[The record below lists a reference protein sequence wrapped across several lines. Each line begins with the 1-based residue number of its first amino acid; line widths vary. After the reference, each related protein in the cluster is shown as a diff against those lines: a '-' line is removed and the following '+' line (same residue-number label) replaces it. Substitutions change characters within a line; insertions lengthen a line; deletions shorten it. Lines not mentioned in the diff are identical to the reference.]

1 MKRDSM
7 FIDIETYSSQPL
19 PKCGVYRYSQSSDF
33 QILLVTYGF
42 DDEELKTIDL
52 ACGEP
57 LPSEFFV
64 TLEDPNVLKYAHLAQ
79 FERVCFSRYLGHWLD
94 PHQWRCSMIMAN
106 YLTLPGKLADVA
118 VTLNLTERKME
129 EGKDL
134 IRYFSVPC
142 KPTKANGGRT
152 RNLPGDAPE
161 KWELYKKYNRQD
173 VETERAVVRA
183 LEKYPLPQLE
193 WDLYALDQI
202 INDRGVRIDKQ
213 LVRSALIVDS
223 EFTWKAYQRAQEITG
238 LENPSSVVQ
247 LKAWLADQDMPM
259 ETLAKKVVQEKAKD
273 AEGIVGE
280 LLRLR
285 LELSKTSVK
294 KYEAMARTVCKDGR
308 IHGVTQFYGA
318 SRTGRWAG
326 RLVQLQ
332 NVPQNHLPDLDEAKE
347 VVKKG
352 DADLVEILYGSVP
365 NTLSE
370 LIRTALIPKDGCRF
384 LVADFS
390 AIEAR
395 TLAWLAG
402 EEWVL
407 DEFRGK
413 GKIYEATA
421 ARMYHIP
428 VETIVKGNPNYEY
441 RQKGKQ
447 ATLAC
452 IAEGELV
459 LTNHGLKPIETI
471 TLEDLVWDGFSWVQ
485 HEGLIYKGEGET
497 ITYEGLTATPDHL
510 VWIKGQS
517 IPIQFGVA
525 AASGAHLI
533 QTGNGGN
540 PIRLGEDY
548 KPGETVE
555 RTMEQVLCPDRVR
568 SMPCNTVD
576 SVKQSAPW
584 IIKRLSELLRALQ
597 AHSCLAGKTNMCSKT
612 TLLQQE
618 RSAISSIWRPW
629 HQVQLSLCYQGW
641 YLDSSE
647 CSECTEGLRI
657 GSDRQQWSL
666 RAGEYPVCPSIG
678 EQEKQ
683 GNHRSIRMGSSLLAV
698 LRKCGIQ
705 DAYSRDDKGADHRVS
720 QGSCQN
726 EAQELAHHK
735 RKARLYDLRNAGP
748 HHRFTVSNHLVHNC
762 GYGGGVGAMKNMGA
776 TMPDEELQDIVEAWR
791 AANPHIVSY
800 WAAMERT
807 ARRVADEHITLQC
820 GKTVLYWK
828 DSNMFMRLP
837 SGRDLCYQGI
847 CYTKNRFGN
856 SSLGYYMPNGT
867 GKMELTET
875 FGGKLVENLTQAVA
889 RDILANSMLALEAAG
904 YHIVFHVHDEVIL
917 EVPYGW
923 GRLEDACRIMGIP
936 PAWAPDLP
944 LRADG
949 VELSYYRKM

>member
-1 MKRDSM
+1 MVKATPPSQKRQL
-7 FIDIETYSSQPL
+7 FCDIETYSSQPL

-33 QILLVTYGF
+33 QILIVTYGY
-42 DDEELKTIDL
+42 DDEELVTIDL
-52 ACGEP
+52 ACGEA
-57 LPSEFFV
+57 LPTEFLSA
-64 TLEDPNVLKYAHLAQ
+64 LEDPNVLKVAHNAQ
-79 FERVCFSRYLGHWLD
+79 FERVCFSRYLSHWLD

-118 VTLNLTERKME
+118 VALNLAERKME

-134 IRYFSVPC
+134 IRFFSVPC
-142 KPTKANGGRT
+142 KATKANGGRT
-152 RNLPGDAPE
+152 RNLPGDAPD

-223 EFTWKAYQRAQEITG
+223 EFTRKAYQRAQEITG

-273 AEGIVGE
+273 ADGIVGE

-308 IHGVTQFYGA
+308 VHGVTQFYGA

-347 VVKKG
+347 VVKKS
-352 DADLVEILYGSVP
+352 DADLVEMLYGSVP

-370 LIRTALIPKDGCRF
+370 LIRTALIPREGSRF

-407 DEFRGK
+407 EEFRGK

-428 VETIVKGNPNYEY
+428 ADTIVKGNPNYEY

-447 ATLAC
+447 ATLA
-452 IAEGELV
+452 
-459 LTNHGLKPIETI
+459 
-471 TLEDLVWDGFSWVQ
+471 
-485 HEGLIYKGEGET
+485 
-497 ITYEGLTATPDHL
+497 
-510 VWIKGQS
+510 
-517 IPIQFGVA
+517 
-525 AASGAHLI
+525 
-533 QTGNGGN
+533 
-540 PIRLGEDY
+540 
-548 KPGETVE
+548 
-555 RTMEQVLCPDRVR
+555 
-568 SMPCNTVD
+568 
-576 SVKQSAPW
+576 
-584 IIKRLSELLRALQ
+584 
-597 AHSCLAGKTNMCSKT
+597 
-612 TLLQQE
+612 
-618 RSAISSIWRPW
+618 
-629 HQVQLSLCYQGW
+629 
-641 YLDSSE
+641 
-647 CSECTEGLRI
+647 
-657 GSDRQQWSL
+657 
-666 RAGEYPVCPSIG
+666 
-678 EQEKQ
+678 
-683 GNHRSIRMGSSLLAV
+683 
-698 LRKCGIQ
+698 
-705 DAYSRDDKGADHRVS
+705 
-720 QGSCQN
+720 
-726 EAQELAHHK
+726 
-735 RKARLYDLRNAGP
+735 
-748 HHRFTVSNHLVHNC
+748 C

-791 AANPHIVSY
+791 TANPHIVSY
-800 WAAMERT
+800 WAVMERT
-807 ARRVADEHITLQC
+807 ARRVADEHISLQC
-820 GKTVLYWK
+820 GKAVLYWK
-828 DSNMFMRLP
+828 DSILFMRLP

-867 GKMELTET
+867 CKMELTET

-917 EVPYGW
+917 EVPYGQ
-923 GRLEDACRIMGIP
+923 GSLEDACRIMGIP
-936 PAWAPDLP
+936 PSWAPDLP

-949 VELSYYRKM
+949 DELSYYRKM